1 MISET
6 YKMLC
11 TEMDRLT
18 HESMHH
24 DALIAQIPVL
34 RRQGLAL
41 AMAILYSDA
50 SPETYI
56 QRSEYRVRN
65 GKSYFMG
72 DN

>member
-1 MISET
+1 MVSDT

-11 TEMDRLT
+11 TEMGRLT
-18 HESMHH
+18 HESMHP

-41 AMAILYSDA
+41 AMSIMYRSA

-56 QRSEYRVRN
+56 FRSERRVRG